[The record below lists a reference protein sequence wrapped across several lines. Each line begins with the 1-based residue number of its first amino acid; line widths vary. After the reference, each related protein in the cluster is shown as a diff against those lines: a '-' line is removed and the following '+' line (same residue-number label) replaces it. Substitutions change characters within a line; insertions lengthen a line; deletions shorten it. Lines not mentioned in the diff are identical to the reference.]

1 MLGLKIHRW
10 QILFALSLVIL
21 SILLYLLTYIIF
33 GDERHI
39 LTFLME
45 DIAFLPIEV
54 LLVALIIEKI
64 FSYMEKRSRM
74 EKLNMVIGTF
84 FIEVGTKLLTYLSD
98 LDPDL
103 ESIRSSLVVRESWSD
118 QEFSKVSKNLSSY
131 SYGIDMEKANLEYLL
146 DFLQNKREFLLRLAE
161 NPTLLEHES
170 FTDMLLAITHLSEEL
185 ASRPSLKDL
194 PPTDL
199 MHLQGDIK
207 RVYGL
212 LVHEWLD
219 YMKYLKGNYPYLFSL
234 AMRTN
239 PFDQT
244 ASPIVKAKAPQ
255 NKS

>member
-1 MLGLKIHRW
+1 MSGLKIERW
-10 QILFALSLVIL
+10 QVLFAISLVVL
-21 SILLYLLTYIIF
+21 SIFLYLLTYIIF
-33 GDERHI
+33 GDERII
-39 LTFLME
+39 LSRLAE
-45 DIAFLPIEV
+45 EISFLPLEV

-64 FSYMEKRSRM
+64 FSYLEKRKRM

-84 FIEVGTKLLTYLSD
+84 FIEVGTKLLIDLSN
-98 LDPDL
+98 LDPEL
-103 ESIRSSLVVRESWSD
+103 ESLRSSLVIKDSWSD
-118 QEFSKVSKNLSSY
+118 QEFSRVGKNLHSHNF
-131 SYGIDMEKANLEYLL
+131 GIDMEKVNLEYLL
-146 DFLQNKREFLLRLAE
+146 DFLDRKREFLLRLTE

-170 FTDMLLAITHLSEEL
+170 FSDILLATTHLSEEL

-194 PPTDL
+194 PQTDL

-219 YMKYLKGNYPYLFSL
+219 YMKYLNVNYPYLFSL

-244 ASPIVKAKAPQ
+244 ASPILRPKPA
-255 NKS
+255 

>member
-1 MLGLKIHRW
+1 MFGLKIERW
-10 QILFALSLVIL
+10 QALFAVSLVVL

-39 LTFLME
+39 LSRLAE
-45 DIAFLPIEV
+45 EISFLPLEV

-64 FSYMEKRSRM
+64 FSHMEKRNRM

-98 LDPDL
+98 LDPEL
-103 ESIRSSLVVRESWSD
+103 ESIRSSLVIEDSWSD
-118 QEFSKVSKNLSSY
+118 QEFSRVSENLHSY
-131 SYGIDMEKANLEYLL
+131 NFGIDMEKVNLEYLL
-146 DFLQNKREFLLRLAE
+146 DFLKKNRDFLLRLTE

-185 ASRPSLKDL
+185 ASRPGLKDL
-194 PPTDL
+194 PQIDL

-207 RVYGL
+207 RAYGL
-212 LVHEWLD
+212 SVREWLD
-219 YMKYLKGNYPYLFSL
+219 YMKYLKVNYPYLFSL

-239 PFDQT
+239 PFDET
-244 ASPIVKAKAPQ
+244 ASPILRPKPT
-255 NKS
+255 

>member
-1 MLGLKIHRW
+1 MSGLKIERW
-10 QILFALSLVIL
+10 QVLFAISLVVL
-21 SILLYLLTYIIF
+21 SIFLYLLTYIIF
-33 GDERHI
+33 GDERII
-39 LTFLME
+39 LSRLAE
-45 DIAFLPIEV
+45 EISFLPLEV

-64 FSYMEKRSRM
+64 FSYLEKRKRM

-84 FIEVGTKLLTYLSD
+84 FIEVGTKLLTDLSN
-98 LDPDL
+98 LDPEL
-103 ESIRSSLVVRESWSD
+103 ESLRSSLVIKDSWSD
-118 QEFSKVSKNLSSY
+118 QEFSRVGKNLHSHNF
-131 SYGIDMEKANLEYLL
+131 GIDMEKVNLEYLL
-146 DFLQNKREFLLRLAE
+146 DFLDRKREFLLRLTE

-170 FTDMLLAITHLSEEL
+170 FSDILLAITHLSEEL

-194 PPTDL
+194 PQTDL

-219 YMKYLKGNYPYLFSL
+219 YMKYLNVNYPYLFSL

-244 ASPIVKAKAPQ
+244 ASPILRPKPA
-255 NKS
+255 